1 MPTET
6 DKLKIK
12 LIQPTD
18 MFADDTFNEVIKD
31 VDNKVVGIAHL
42 TSGAHWEVWTKNT
55 DYAKGDIVRT
65 PYLKSNQY
73 LECINAGKTGTDCP
87 DDNIPGTMITDNTAK
102 WVIRVLGAVD
112 ESTISIWLGG
122 EEYGRGSLVL
132 YNNKL
137 YRCKVSHTATTFDV
151 DASKWQEVF
160 ASLQEWKATFYY
172 ALNDT
177 VIYDGK
183 LFKCILA
190 NDDTVFDIN
199 KWSLINNL
207 SIVYPYEQNTNY
219 MEGQLATVNGK
230 LYRSKT
236 THLSPTGNFTD
247 DKINWE
253 NIYSDIVRWNKNVDY
268 YVGDIVSFDDVM
280 YICKI
285 AHTSSSIS
293 FKLDK
298 DNWNIYH
305 TPSSFIKDWVANTI
319 YESEQVVRYK
329 KRIYRCKVKNDDSSW
344 NESNWELIN
353 LDIEDWVAS
362 TNYYVGQYVSY
373 NGTLYRCITANSD
386 STWTGS
392 NWKKVS
398 GGGIDNWVTGDSYS
412 VDDLVIYADKLYQ
425 CTTAHTSTTFSV
437 DEANWKEISSYTIH
451 IDDWVASTAYK
462 AGDLVAYDA
471 QIYRCKVSH
480 TSSSAFSTDDTKW
493 EILSP
498 TINIIKDWQVSTAYT
513 LGQFVTHNNVL
524 YKCNTAHTSD
534 STSFDTDIA
543 KWDKIGSSIDQWKA
557 NTPYRIN
564 DLVIYENKLYS
575 CDVNHTSANE
585 IDSSKWTLIGD
596 EGIKD
601 WESSKAYKAGQLVLH
616 NNVLYRIHDDYTSSA
631 QITSDDSHLDFVW
644 SNIRPWEPN
653 TYYKQGSI
661 VYNGGCIYKCNNSHT
676 SGESFIGTVVFDGN
690 SGIFNYSYQTSPP
703 TSNNIGVLDL
713 GSICQV
719 YKIYFEMHVGKH
731 KWRKLDMYI
740 SDDNSTYNLFTTFT
754 SPYTGNKI
762 EEHTVYPQS
771 PTSGRY
777 VKLVASDFT
786 FVGDTPSSFSINPVR
801 VYTSNNNWE
810 LISGL
815 SNWKPSIEYSKG
827 DLVIYNS
834 SIYRCISSNSDNTF
848 VLSNWEEMTA
858 FPMWNTGKDYSIGNI
873 VLYNDRIYRCITSH
887 TSSSFSS
894 DRNNWV
900 EISPTSLQNWQES
913 ITYPVDSLVLYD
925 NTTGISSWS
934 ENTSYAVNDK
944 VVYDDRIYECSVANS
959 DSDFTASNWHQIA
972 TAQVNIYKC
981 ITENNDADFTPS
993 KWLAISSIGL
1003 ASIEDIEAMF

>member
-18 MFADDTFNEVIKD
+18 MFADDAFNNVIKD
-31 VDNKVVGIAHL
+31 LDNKVVGIAHL

-87 DDNIPGTMITDNTAK
+87 DDNTPGTMITDNTAK

-160 ASLQEWKATFYY
+160 ASLQEWRATFYY

-177 VIYDGK
+177 VLYNGK

-190 NDDTVFDIN
+190 NDDAVFDSN
-199 KWSLINNL
+199 KWLLINNL
-207 SIVYPYEQNTNY
+207 SIVHPYEQNTNY
-219 MEGQLATVNGK
+219 IEGQLATVNGK
-230 LYRSKT
+230 LYKSKT

-253 NIYSDIVRWNKNVDY
+253 NIYSDIVMWNKNVDY

-305 TPSSFIKDWVANTI
+305 TPSSFIKDWVANTV

-362 TNYYVGQYVSY
+362 TNYHVGQYVSY

-398 GGGIDNWVTGDSYS
+398 GGGIDNWVTGASYS

-425 CTTAHTSTTFSV
+425 CTTA
-437 DEANWKEISSYTIH
+437 
-451 IDDWVASTAYK
+451 
-462 AGDLVAYDA
+462 
-471 QIYRCKVSH
+471 
-480 TSSSAFSTDDTKW
+480 
-493 EILSP
+493 
-498 TINIIKDWQVSTAYT
+498 
-513 LGQFVTHNNVL
+513 
-524 YKCNTAHTSD
+524 
-534 STSFDTDIA
+534 
-543 KWDKIGSSIDQWKA
+543 
-557 NTPYRIN
+557 
-564 DLVIYENKLYS
+564 
-575 CDVNHTSANE
+575 
-585 IDSSKWTLIGD
+585 
-596 EGIKD
+596 
-601 WESSKAYKAGQLVLH
+601 
-616 NNVLYRIHDDYTSSA
+616 
-631 QITSDDSHLDFVW
+631 
-644 SNIRPWEPN
+644 
-653 TYYKQGSI
+653 
-661 VYNGGCIYKCNNSHT
+661 
-676 SGESFIGTVVFDGN
+676 
-690 SGIFNYSYQTSPP
+690 
-703 TSNNIGVLDL
+703 
-713 GSICQV
+713 
-719 YKIYFEMHVGKH
+719 
-731 KWRKLDMYI
+731 
-740 SDDNSTYNLFTTFT
+740 
-754 SPYTGNKI
+754 
-762 EEHTVYPQS
+762 
-771 PTSGRY
+771 
-777 VKLVASDFT
+777 
-786 FVGDTPSSFSINPVR
+786 
-801 VYTSNNNWE
+801 
-810 LISGL
+810 
-815 SNWKPSIEYSKG
+815 
-827 DLVIYNS
+827 
-834 SIYRCISSNSDNTF
+834 
-848 VLSNWEEMTA
+848 
-858 FPMWNTGKDYSIGNI
+858 
-873 VLYNDRIYRCITSH
+873 H

-900 EISPTSLQNWQES
+900 EISPTSLQNWQSS

-925 NTTGISSWS
+925 NSTGIQHWS
-934 ENTSYAVNDK
+934 GNTSYAVNDK

-959 DSDFTASNWHQIA
+959 DSDFTVSNWHQIA

-981 ITENNDADFTPS
+981 LTENNDADFTPS

>member
-55 DYAKGDIVRT
+55 DHAKGDIVRT

-73 LECINAGKTGTDCP
+73 LECTSAGKTGTDCP
-87 DDNIPGTMITDNTAK
+87 NDNIPGTMITDNTAK
-102 WVIRVLGAVD
+102 WIIRVLGAVD
-112 ESTISIWLGG
+112 ESTISIWIGG

-137 YRCKVSHTATTFDV
+137 YRCKVSHTATTFDA

-160 ASLQEWKATFYY
+160 ASLQEWRATFYY
-172 ALNDT
+172 ALNDI
-177 VIYDGK
+177 VLYNGK

-190 NDDTVFDIN
+190 NDDTVFDSN

-207 SIVYPYEQNTNY
+207 SIVHPYEQNTNY

-253 NIYSDIVRWNKNVDY
+253 NIYSDIVRWNKNVNY

-293 FKLDK
+293 FKSDK

-398 GGGIDNWVTGDSYS
+398 GGGIDNWVTGASYS

-425 CTTAHTSTTFSV
+425 CTTAHTSTTFSA

-451 IDDWVASTAYK
+451 IDDWVANTSYSK
-462 AGDLVAYDA
+462 GDIIFKDGVAYRAKNDYTSAA
-471 QIYRCKVSH
+471 QMSSEDSSLDFVFANVREWATNTYYRLGSIVKHNGALYECLASH
-480 TSSSAFSTDDTKW
+480 TSTTTFGNEEVYTGTSGIYNNSYPNSPGSSRSVYTIDIGKLANLYKISGKFVIDKHLWRDIKVEVSTDN
-493 EILSP
+493 S
-498 TINIIKDWQVSTAYT
+498 V
-513 LGQFVTHNNVL
+513 F
-524 YKCNTAHTSD
+524 
-534 STSFDTDIA
+534 TDVGTMHCGA
-543 KWDKIGSSIDQWKA
+543 SGGS
-557 NTPYRIN
+557 
-564 DLVIYENKLYS
+564 
-575 CDVNHTSANE
+575 
-585 IDSSKWTLIGD
+585 
-596 EGIKD
+596 
-601 WESSKAYKAGQLVLH
+601 
-616 NNVLYRIHDDYTSSA
+616 
-631 QITSDDSHLDFVW
+631 
-644 SNIRPWEPN
+644 
-653 TYYKQGSI
+653 
-661 VYNGGCIYKCNNSHT
+661 
-676 SGESFIGTVVFDGN
+676 TVVTMV
-690 SGIFNYSYQTSPP
+690 FNNMVQ
-703 TSNNIGVLDL
+703 
-713 GSICQV
+713 
-719 YKIYFEMHVGKH
+719 
-731 KWRKLDMYI
+731 
-740 SDDNSTYNLFTTFT
+740 
-754 SPYTGNKI
+754 
-762 EEHTVYPQS
+762 
-771 PTSGRY
+771 GRY
-777 VKLVASDFT
+777 VKLTASNFSWW
-786 FVGDTPSSFSINPVR
+786 GDTPREFSIDDLQIFALDDRWKLLSGYPQWQASTE
-801 VYTSNNNWE
+801 YTTADIVTYGGDIYKCIKGNSDSTFD
-810 LISGL
+810 ITK
-815 SNWKPSIEYSKG
+815 WKNITASDGGIGVWKALKYYAVDDTVIFGSK
-827 DLVIYNS
+827 
-834 SIYRCISSNSDNTF
+834 IYRCT
-848 VLSNWEEMTA
+848 VA
-858 FPMWNTGKDYSIGNI
+858 
-873 VLYNDRIYRCITSH
+873 H
-887 TSSSFSS
+887 TSSTFAS
-894 DRNNWV
+894 DINKWTEV
-900 EISPTSLQNWQES
+900 SPTTIENWQAS
-913 ITYPVDSLVLYD
+913 ITYPVDSIVLYD
-925 NTTGISSWS
+925 NSTGISPWAG
-934 ENTSYAVNDK
+934 NTSYAINDK
-944 VVYDDRIYECSVANS
+944 VVYDNRIYECLVANS
-959 DSDFTASNWHQIA
+959 DSDFTASKWHQVA
-972 TAQVNIYKC
+972 TAQVNLYKC
-981 ITENNDADFTPS
+981 ITANNDANFTPS
-993 KWLAISSIGL
+993 KWLAVSSIGL